1 MPSALERWRTSRG
14 HRIEKLPAPLRPPA
28 RLIRN
33 QIIDRTYV
41 YRADGLA
48 TAHYCP
54 FLEDQGFEAL
64 YAEMLKSWWAPGTD
78 VRWRMWL
85 LTSLAQ
91 QCQHLPGN
99 FAEFGT
105 WRGGCAYMI
114 LGRTEVATGHR
125 FFLFDTFTGVPTD
138 RLTSSE
144 RERGFGGTLK
154 DTSVDYV
161 DNLLAPWRP
170 RYVICPGD
178 IFQTLA
184 TADVGDLSFA
194 HIDLNAAAPSGL
206 ALEFAYK
213 RMIPGGIIALDDY
226 ASLEYRDQR
235 LVIDEFFRDLP
246 EKPIALPTCQGF
258 VIKR

>member
-1 MPSALERWRTSRG
+1 MPSLIERWRNSRG
-14 HRIEKLPAPLRPPA
+14 HRIEKLPSALRPPA
-28 RLIRN
+28 ILTRN

-41 YRADGLA
+41 YMADGLA

-54 FLEDQGFEAL
+54 FYDDPEFESL
-64 YAEMLKSWWAPGTD
+64 YEEMVKSWALVD

-85 LTSLAQ
+85 LTSLAR

-114 LGRTEVATGHR
+114 LGRTKVASEHR
-125 FFLFDTFTGVPTD
+125 SFLFDTFTGIPAY
-138 RLTSSE
+138 RLTAGE
-144 RERGFGGTLK
+144 RERDLGGRL
-154 DTSVDYV
+154 DNTSVDHV
-161 DNLLAPWRP
+161 DDLLAPWRP
-170 RYVICPGD
+170 RYEIYPGD
-178 IFQTLA
+178 IFHTLT

-194 HIDLNAAAPSGL
+194 HIDLNAAAPSRL

-213 RMIPGGIIALDDY
+213 RMVPRGIIALDDY
-226 ASLEYRDQR
+226 TAIEYVDQR
-235 LVIDEFFRDLP
+235 QVIDEFFRNLP
-246 EKPIALPTCQGF
+246 EKPIALPTGQGF